1 MLASLIARKA
11 RVNGCNAALVLFLA
25 TSGPAAAQAP
35 APTTLVVAVP
45 ADPQQFNP
53 GITTGANTHAVADS
67 LYNGLVALDRTA
79 RPLPDL
85 AQSWTIEDGG
95 KAYRFKL
102 AKNVRWHDGRPLIA
116 DDVVFTFREVL
127 MKHHARTKASLSPVL
142 DAIEAPDPETVV
154 FRLKRPYAALL
165 QQLDV
170 TEAPILPKHIFEGQD
185 PNTAVANLQPVGTGP
200 YKFDS
205 YKRDDQIVLVR
216 NPDYFKPG
224 LPKLD
229 RIVFRVIPDQRT
241 AALAVLKGEV
251 DFMRDVA
258 GPDLAP
264 LKRDANVVLDLVTAG
279 AGGGNCIMTVGFNL
293 EKNALADVRVR
304 RAFALAVDRER
315 IQADVI
321 FGQGR
326 VAQSPISSGIGFAHA
341 PGVLKDLKRDPAAAA
356 RLLEE
361 AGLNPGVGGVRL
373 KIDMVLFPQFS
384 RYSDAMRQ
392 DLAAVGIQLA
402 PRPLD
407 RAAFIETVFSKRE
420 FDTTLISYC
429 NGVDPEIG
437 VRRMYVST
445 NIAKVPFSNAAA
457 YRSADVDRLFDEAA
471 ASPDPLVRGTAYRR
485 VQDIL
490 VRDLPYWWLVETDFT
505 VAYRAR
511 FEGFTPWSGQF
522 AEQARL
528 KP

>member
-1 MLASLIARKA
+1 MRA
-11 RVNGCNAALVLFLA
+11 RVVANGWAAAFILA
-25 TSGPAAAQAP
+25 AAGPVSAQAP
-35 APTTLVVAVP
+35 QSSTLVVAVP

-79 RPLPDL
+79 GPLPDL
-85 AQSWTIEDGG
+85 AQSWTIEDDG
-95 KAYRFKL
+95 KVYRFKL
-102 AKNVRWHDGRPLIA
+102 VKGVRWHDGRALTA

-127 MKHHARTKASLSPVL
+127 LKHHARTKASLTPVL
-142 DAIEAPDPETVV
+142 DAIEAPDAETVV

-170 TEAPILPKHIFEGQD
+170 TEAPILPKHAYDGKD
-185 PNTAVANLQPVGTGP
+185 PNTAPANLQPIGTGP
-200 YKFDS
+200 YKFAS

-241 AALAVLKGEV
+241 AALALLSGEI
-251 DFMRDVA
+251 DFLRDVA
-258 GPDLAP
+258 GPDLVP
-264 LKRDANVVLDLVTAG
+264 LKRDANVVLDQVTAG

-304 RAFALAVDRER
+304 RAFALAIDRER
-315 IQADVI
+315 IRTDVI

-341 PGVLKDLKRDPAAAA
+341 PDLLKDFKRDPVAAA
-356 RLLEE
+356 RLLDE
-361 AGLNPGVGGVRL
+361 AGLKPGESGIRL
-373 KIDMVLFPQFS
+373 KMDMVLFPQYS

-392 DLAAVGIQLA
+392 DLAEVGIQLV

-407 RAAFIETVFSKRE
+407 RAATIETVFSKRE

-429 NGVDPEIG
+429 NGLDPEIG
-437 VRRMYVST
+437 VRRMYVAS

-471 ASPDPLVRGTAYRR
+471 ASTDPAVRGASYRR
-485 VQDIL
+485 LQEVL
-490 VRDLPYWWLVETDFT
+490 ARDLPYWWLVETDFT
-505 VAYRAR
+505 VAHRAR